1 MTPTTSTTSTA
12 KPHRNGAGA
21 VATAARSDRRR
32 RSRQDSAPNA
42 TSAFRALTVAQQ
54 PDLQAI
60 LVAADRAAYP
70 TFLMHSA
77 FEDLWPSI
85 YEDFPEYQF
94 ALLDARTDAVLAH
107 ANSVPFR
114 WDGNVTSLPDSA
126 TALAQLAQSAR
137 RSATPTTALGALQA
151 VVHVEHQARGL
162 SRHVLQSMAALADQR
177 NLADLFAPIR
187 PTQKERYP
195 LIDMDAYAQWQRN
208 DGLPQDPWMRV
219 HHQLGATPVGV
230 PRAWTTVTGT
240 RAQWEDWTAMPLPQT
255 GAYVIPGGLV
265 PVDIDAEADHGHY
278 EEPHI
283 WMHYRI
289 HTKH

>member
-1 MTPTTSTTSTA
+1 MTSTTSAT
-12 KPHRNGAGA
+12 KPQPNGA

-32 RSRQDSAPNA
+32 RSRRDSAAQPTN
-42 TSAFRALTVAQQ
+42 AFRAVTVAQQ

-60 LVAADRAAYP
+60 LIAADQAAYP
-70 TFLMHSA
+70 EFLLHSA
-77 FEDLWPSI
+77 FADLWPSI
-85 YEDFPEYQF
+85 YKDFPDYQF
-94 ALLDARTDAVLAH
+94 ALLDAHTDAVLAH
-107 ANSVPFR
+107 ANSVPFH
-114 WDGNVTSLPDSA
+114 WDGNVASLPDSA
-126 TALAQLAQSAR
+126 PALAQLAQSAR
-137 RSATPTTALGALQA
+137 RTATTTTALGALQA

-195 LIDMDAYAQWQRN
+195 LIDMQAYAQWQRS

-230 PRAWTTVTGT
+230 PQAWATVTGT
-240 RAQWEDWTAMPLPQT
+240 RAQWEDWTAMALPQT
-255 GAYVIPGGLV
+255 GTYVIPGGLV
-265 PVDIDAEADHGHY
+265 PLDIDIEADHGRY

-289 HTKH
+289 HTKP